1 MFTLSGNILPIYVL
15 PGIPA
20 LAILL
25 AKLQERV
32 NFALVLTSLLTPL
45 AMVTFLVVSL
55 PSMSVNKSDKFM
67 LAEINLSYPLY
78 YLGKRSF
85 SGRFYSNG
93 KAIGIESLIEL
104 DPLKLPFYVAIKDT
118 INYQNDMQFNCEIVS
133 QNERRKLLLCR
144 T

>member
-1 MFTLSGNILPIYVL
+1 L

-32 NFALVLTSLLTPL
+32 NFALVLTSLLTPI

-55 PSMSVNKSDKFM
+55 PSMSEDKSDKFL
-67 LAEINLSYPLY
+67 LAEIDHSYPLY

-93 KAIGIESLIEL
+93 KAVEIESLQEL
-104 DPLKLPFYVAIKDT
+104 NRQQKPFFVAMSHQVAT
-118 INYQNDMQFNCEIVS
+118 SSINTNSCDVVS
-133 QNERRKLLLCR
+133 QNKRIRLLLCKD
-144 T
+144 